1 MNHRFIAK
9 IEGRGKHPSPPPL
22 EKRGGATPLLSKE
35 GLGAV
40 GVSFWRFLL
49 GFLVFSVNSSAS
61 AADFD
66 PRAIFQNTAKSVVLI
81 TAFDSGEQA
90 RSMGTGS
97 IIDGQGLVITNAHV
111 IFNTESLR
119 PFQRIN
125 VYLKPERVTGNL
137 KKDTALGFNA
147 TLLQLSEALDLAL
160 VSIDS
165 SPGSPPFPVL
175 RFANPERV
183 EIGDPVVAIGH
194 PEQGGLWTLT
204 TGTISSSI
212 EDFEQVPG
220 KNVFQTEAS
229 INRGNSGG
237 PLIDKSGHMVA
248 INSNIA
254 RQSADGLAITA
265 INFSIK
271 SSVAVQWLKSAGYP
285 FAYADLAVP
294 APGEKMVRPKT
305 GIVPVPDT
313 GETPKAETAPPPKTG
328 EGPRILTERRP
339 FTADDLFKQVETEME
354 DMMRDMR
361 GKLRKKRF

>member
-1 MNHRFIAK
+1 MSM
-9 IEGRGKHPSPPPL
+9 GRQ
-22 EKRGGATPLLSKE
+22 AW
-35 GLGAV
+35 
-40 GVSFWRFLL
+40 FWL
-49 GFLVFSVNSSAS
+49 GFLVFSVDSSAQ

-66 PRAIFQNTAKSVVLI
+66 PRAIFQNAAKSVVLI
-81 TAFDSGEQA
+81 TAFDPGDQA

-111 IFNTESLR
+111 IFNAEGLR

-160 VSIDS
+160 LSIDS
-165 SPGSPPFPVL
+165 PPGLPPFPVL
-175 RFANPERV
+175 KFANSEKA
-183 EIGDPVVAIGH
+183 EIGDPVAAIGH

-237 PLIDKSGHMVA
+237 PLISKGGHMVA

-265 INFSIK
+265 VNFSIK

-285 FAYADLAVP
+285 FAYADLPVP
-294 APGEKMVRPKT
+294 EPGEKTGRPKT

-313 GETPKAETAPPPKTG
+313 GETSKAETAPRPAIKETPKGQPQKPG
-328 EGPRILTERRP
+328 EEPRILTERRP

-354 DMMRDMR
+354 DMMRDMK

>member
-1 MNHRFIAK
+1 M
-9 IEGRGKHPSPPPL
+9 GRH
-22 EKRGGATPLLSKE
+22 AW
-35 GLGAV
+35 
-40 GVSFWRFLL
+40 FFLL
-49 GFLVFSVNSSAS
+49 FLASSAPAAD

-66 PRAIFQNTAKSVVLI
+66 PRAIFQGAAKSVVLI
-81 TAFDSGEQA
+81 TAFDPGDQA

-111 IFNTESLR
+111 IFNAESLR

-160 VSIDS
+160 VSVDS
-165 SPGSPPFPVL
+165 PPGSTPFPVL
-175 RFANPERV
+175 KFADSETV
-183 EIGDPVVAIGH
+183 EIGDPVAAIGH

-237 PLIDKSGHMVA
+237 PLIDRSGHMVA

-271 SSVAVQWLKSAGYP
+271 SGVAVQWLKSAGYP
-285 FAYADLAVP
+285 FAYAEPP
-294 APGEKMVRPKT
+294 APGPGEKMGRPKT
-305 GIVPVPDT
+305 GIVPVPGQAGPGASGLGSD
-313 GETPKAETAPPPKTG
+313 G
-328 EGPRILTERRP
+328 EGQPSGAIGARPAAPGGVPGEEPRILTERRP
-339 FTADDLFKQVETEME
+339 FKTDDLFKQVETEME
-354 DMMRDMR
+354 EMMQDMK